1 MTVKELKK
9 ALQSAK
15 DDDYVE
21 VIKNVGPGKQHC
33 AIENVIYDP
42 TWNSWQLNLG

>member
-9 ALQSAK
+9 ALQAAK

-21 VIKNVGPGKQHC
+21 VITKVGPGKQHC
-33 AIENVIYDP
+33 PIENITYDN
-42 TWNSWQLNLG
+42 TWNSWQLNIN